1 MHRIPI
7 ADRRRATIATLLAVL
22 LPFAATVHAAEPDFE
37 PRVGQA
43 GKDVIWVPTPN
54 ALIDRMLR
62 MANVGPSDR
71 LVDLGSGDGRIA
83 IAAARDF
90 NVASATGIEYN
101 PAMVTLSNRN
111 ATDQGVAQRV
121 KFIEGDIFAT
131 DFSDA
136 TVVTMYL
143 LPSLNLRLRPT
154 LLDMK
159 PGTRIVSHAFT
170 MEDWRPDD
178 QAEVEGQNAY
188 FWIVP
193 ARVGGTWRVQVGTQ
207 NTEIKLAQTFQ
218 DFEGVAGPSGLPVKG
233 TLKGDEIRF
242 TLPDGRGGQRE
253 LVGKVTGEQMSGRA
267 GADTFTATRTA
278 LPAAR

>member
-1 MHRIPI
+1 MDSTPLAAI
-7 ADRRRATIATLLAVL
+7 RRVAAVLLLATLLPTV
-22 LPFAATVHAAEPDFE
+22 AAAQPAAQANFE

-54 ALIDRMLR
+54 GLIDRMLR
-62 MANVGPSDR
+62 MANAGPNDK

-83 IAAARDF
+83 IAAVRDF
-90 NVASATGIEYN
+90 KVASAIGIEYN

-111 ATDQGVAQRV
+111 AAEQGVAQRV
-121 KFIEGDIFAT
+121 KFVEGDIFAT

-154 LLDMK
+154 ILNMK

-178 QAEVEGQNAY
+178 RADVEGQNAY

-193 ARVGGTWRVQVGTQ
+193 ARVAGTWKVQAGSETVELKLTQ
-207 NTEIKLAQTFQ
+207 SFQ
-218 DFEGVAGPSGLPVKG
+218 DFRG
-233 TLKGDEIRF
+233 TAAPMNATVQGSLKGDEIRL
-242 TLPDGRGGQRE
+242 TLPDGKGGQRE
-253 LVGKVTGEQMSGRA
+253 LVGNVAGEQMTGKL

-278 LPAAR
+278 QPAP

>member
-1 MHRIPI
+1 MAIVRTARCHTLLI
-7 ADRRRATIATLLAVL
+7 ALLAATLPLASL
-22 LPFAATVHAAEPDFE
+22 HAAQPTFE

-54 ALIDRMLR
+54 SLIDRMLR
-62 MANVGPSDR
+62 MANVGPGDR

-90 NVASATGIEYN
+90 NVPATGIEYN
-101 PAMVTLSNRN
+101 PAMVTVSNNN
-111 ATDQGVAQRV
+111 AAEQGVADRV
-121 KFIEGDIFAT
+121 KFIQGDIFAT

-143 LPSLNLRLRPT
+143 LPNLNLRLRPT
-154 LLDMK
+154 LLNMR

-170 MEDWRPDD
+170 MEEWRPDD
-178 QAEVEGQNAY
+178 RADVEGQYAY

-193 ARVGGTWRVQVGTQ
+193 ARVAGSWRFQIGS
-207 NTEIKLAQTFQ
+207 EAIDIKLTQTFQ
-218 DFEGVAGPSGLPVKG
+218 DFRGTAGPAGTQVSG

-242 TLPDGRGGQRE
+242 MLPDGRGGQRE
-253 LVGKVTGEQMSGRA
+253 LVGKVTGEQMSGKA
-267 GADTFTATRTA
+267 GAETFTATRTA
-278 LPAAR
+278 SP